1 VSDFLNNSRREAYQE
16 ELLLRLDRD
25 RRVSQRSLASE
36 LGIALGL
43 TNLLVRLL
51 VKRGWV
57 RIVRLQANQV
67 RYLLTPAGLA
77 QRAKISRRKLRESIR
92 FYTDARDRIRERF
105 DELAAELSASASKRV
120 VFFGANQLAEIAW
133 VCLQGTDF
141 ELVGVVDDEPASRLK
156 MAPIHPTNQLG
167 PDNQLAGEP
176 FDRLI
181 VMTFREPAE
190 IRKQLRAAGFSPDRA
205 FWL

>member
-1 VSDFLNNSRREAYQE
+1 MSDFLNNSRREAYQE
-16 ELLLRLDRD
+16 ELLLRLDGD

-92 FYTDARDRIRERF
+92 FYTDARDRIRARF
-105 DELAAELSASASKRV
+105 DELAAELATNGSRRI

-133 VCLQGTDF
+133 VCLQGTEF
-141 ELVGVVDDEPASRLK
+141 ELVGVVDDEPTSRLR
-156 MAPIHPTNQLG
+156 MAPVHPTSRLG
-167 PDNQLAGEP
+167 PDNLLAGEP